1 MEGWKSSACSGDTRV
16 TQELRTEDDDSTQMY
31 TTEVNSINQFYCRN
45 EFYFCGFYWCLNA
58 CNTPTHRVLQL

>member
-31 TTEVNSINQFYCRN
+31 TTEVSSINKFYYRN
-45 EFYFCGFYWCLNA
+45 GFYFCEFY
-58 CNTPTHRVLQL
+58 